1 MNEKHLCRS
10 STDKRLA
17 GVCGGIAQY
26 FGIDSTI
33 VRLIWFL
40 VSWAYGLGL
49 LAYLA
54 CALIMP
60 KDSDFPP
67 ASV

>member
-10 STDKRLA
+10 STNKRLA

-26 FGIDSTI
+26 CGIDATI
-33 VRLIWFL
+33 VRIIWFL

-49 LAYLA
+49 IAYLA

-60 KDSDFPP
+60 KDNE
-67 ASV
+67 VG

>member
-1 MNEKHLCRS
+1 MTEKHLCRS
-10 STDKRLA
+10 STNKRLA

-26 FGIDSTI
+26 CDIDATI
-33 VRLIWFL
+33 IRIIWFL

-49 LAYLA
+49 IAYLA

-60 KDSDFPP
+60 KDDEIN
-67 ASV
+67 